1 MANCFLEK
9 DGNISGLLRE
19 FYYEDGT
26 YYRVFETVEQA
37 VWIFVLVGGW
47 ISSMSMLLKKRRGSY
62 YAMALALIGITIFEI
77 LFEARARYLYLYA
90 PIFVLMTGYTIKGG
104 VRVHEK

>member
-1 MANCFLEK
+1 
-9 DGNISGLLRE
+9 
-19 FYYEDGT
+19 
-26 YYRVFETVEQA
+26 
-37 VWIFVLVGGW
+37 
-47 ISSMSMLLKKRRGSY
+47 
-62 YAMALALIGITIFEI
+62 MALALIGITIFEI